1 MQDLNGIEST
11 ENNYDSNY
19 NTAEALAYLVGK
31 DNLLRMHFYNDIDG
45 LRDALMQYGVNWDR
59 LCELSQNMRKTME
72 NSYGEQREDR
82 LKCEQEYQEVLN
94 NGFIAKRCQELGVSF
109 SRDYYKRLS
118 KGAMKTELMELQE
131 FAKTQIADASS
142 LNVMQTELAT
152 LTTKRNFVQKILGH
166 FLRRQ
171 TQALPPPEK
180 PSIKMEE
187 QISSWDL
194 RNWGINPEEFR
205 SQTNQIVLDS
215 LQNDYGHTKS
225 QTTQIESDEISQ

>member
-1 MQDLNGIEST
+1 
-11 ENNYDSNY
+11 
-19 NTAEALAYLVGK
+19 
-31 DNLLRMHFYNDIDG
+31 
-45 LRDALMQYGVNWDR
+45 
-59 LCELSQNMRKTME
+59 
-72 NSYGEQREDR
+72 
-82 LKCEQEYQEVLN
+82 
-94 NGFIAKRCQELGVSF
+94 
-109 SRDYYKRLS
+109 
-118 KGAMKTELMELQE
+118 MKTELMELQE

-152 LTTKRNFVQKILGH
+152 LITKRNFVQKILGH

-187 QISSWDL
+187 QIYSWDL